1 MSGMTDPSRN
11 DAPKKDG
18 RDGGVQSVS
27 QQTNAGSRRMI
38 ALAVCLIVV
47 AMLIVCVAVVQAK
60 AAVSRHRGYRG
71 TEQVQLV
78 QPQSAPSDSAS
89 SPAQPDSTASG
100 ASDESS
106 SAAAIDWQGAS
117 GGAYPD
123 VSQAEDLSIS
133 VSLADQRV
141 YIKDGDTTI
150 YTMICSSGM
159 DDSTPHGTFTV
170 QSRGENFFNSNEQM
184 GANWW
189 VSFYGDYLFHT
200 VPTDSDGNYI
210 VSEAEKLGRPA
221 SHGCLRLTVSD
232 AKWIYDNIPDGTTVV
247 IA

>member
-1 MSGMTDPSRN
+1 MSDMTDPSRN
-11 DAPKKDG
+11 GALEEDG
-18 RDGGVQSVS
+18 RGGGMQPGSK
-27 QQTNAGSRRMI
+27 QADAGNRRI
-38 ALAVCLIVV
+38 VALAVCLIVV
-47 AMLIVCVAVVQAK
+47 AALIVCVAVAQTT

-71 TEQVQLV
+71 AEQVQLV
-78 QPQSAPSDSAS
+78 QPQSTPSDSAS

-106 SAAAIDWQGAS
+106 SATAIDWQGAS
-117 GGAYPD
+117 GGTYPD
-123 VSQAEDLSIS
+123 VSQATDLSIS

-170 QSRGENFFNSNEQM
+170 QSRGENFFNPNEQM

-221 SHGCLRLTVSD
+221 SHGCLRLSVSD